1 MLEIL
6 RQLRLRGARRPV
18 AEDGAGCPGSGG
30 ALFVANDDFPGA
42 HFPLFDQTT
51 HDVRIFPG
59 EFFNLA
65 PVIDSKY
72 QQSTVDG
79 IIERARER
87 SEEHTSELQSRLH
100 LVCRLLLEKKKT
112 TYESTRYTSYSQS
125 STTLPALAL

>member
-42 HFPLFDQTT
+42 HFPLFDQTA

-79 IIERARER
+79 IVERARE
-87 SEEHTSELQSRLH
+87 Q
-100 LVCRLLLEKKKT
+100 
-112 TYESTRYTSYSQS
+112 QF
-125 STTLPALAL
+125 PALADLDRKSTRLNSSHVAISYAVF

>member
-1 MLEIL
+1 M
-6 RQLRLRGARRPV
+6 
-18 AEDGAGCPGSGG
+18 
-30 ALFVANDDFPGA
+30 FVANDDFPGA

-79 IIERARER
+79 IIERARE
-87 SEEHTSELQSRLH
+87 Q
-100 LVCRLLLEKKKT
+100 
-112 TYESTRYTSYSQS
+112 QF
-125 STTLPALAL
+125 PALADFSGHKQMHFAEFRAPGHIVIHGVIEQCVVAHIRLRYNE

>member
-79 IIERARER
+79 IIERAREQQFPALADFR
-87 SEEHTSELQSRLH
+87 SEERRVGTE
-100 LVCRLLLEKKKT
+100 CR
-112 TYESTRYTSYSQS
+112 TRRTAS
-125 STTLPALAL
+125 A

>member
-65 PVIDSKY
+65 PVIDSK
-72 QQSTVDG
+72 
-79 IIERARER
+79 R
-87 SEEHTSELQSRLH
+87 SEEHTSELQSPYD
-100 LVCRLLLEKKKT
+100 LVCRLLLEKKKSKI
-112 TYESTRYTSYSQS
+112 YLHDFSD
-125 STTLPALAL
+125 

>member
-59 EFFNLA
+59 EFSNLA

-79 IIERARER
+79 IIERAREQQFPP
-87 SEEHTSELQSRLH
+87 SPTSPAISKCLSPKSR
-100 LVCRLLLEKKKT
+100 
-112 TYESTRYTSYSQS
+112 
-125 STTLPALAL
+125 PPGNIA